1 MSKEIDA
8 LRNLIAAMDA
18 EEKARDLLER
28 ERASFFRMLPSET
41 TAADGSIVLPA
52 SFNAASEA
60 WAKAFSELAG
70 ARGIAKHL
78 IRNHDAAFAEAVARR
93 PHQVKRECSDCD
105 GEPGSCHMNCGPAVA
120 RSK

>member
-18 EEKARDLLER
+18 EEKARRKMERLSEDQRTAPIQFDASGNVRLPADL
-28 ERASFFRMLPSET
+28 S
-41 TAADGSIVLPA
+41 GSIEEW
-52 SFNAASEA
+52 S
-60 WAKAFSELAG
+60 KAFSDLNSV
-70 ARGIAKHL
+70 RGTAKYL
-78 IRNHDAAFAEAVARR
+78 IEKHDRAFAEAVARR

>member
-8 LRNLIAAMDA
+8 LKNLIAAMDA
-18 EEKARDLLER
+18 EEKARHKMER
-28 ERASFFRMLPSET
+28 ESEASR
-41 TAADGSIVLPA
+41 TAQIVFDAAGNIQLLRSHADAI
-52 SFNAASEA
+52 EA
-60 WAKAFSELAG
+60 WAKAFNELNG

-78 IRNHDAAFAEAVARR
+78 IRNHEAAFAEAVARR

-105 GEPGSCHMNCGPAVA
+105 GMPGSCHMNCGPAVA

>member
-1 MSKEIDA
+1 MFKEIDV
-8 LRNLIAAMDA
+8 LKNLIVAMDA
-18 EEKARDLLER
+18 EEAARHRLER
-28 ERASFFRMLPSET
+28 ERERYIQTHTWSLNGADLPKYL
-41 TAADGSIVLPA
+41 ADAI
-52 SFNAASEA
+52 EA
-60 WAKAFSELAG
+60 WSKAFNDLNG

-78 IRNHDAAFAEAVARR
+78 IRNHEAAFAEAVARR

>member
-18 EEKARDLLER
+18 EEAARYRLER
-28 ERASFFRMLPSET
+28 EREWYINSHLGRVLLNSPSE
-41 TAADGSIVLPA
+41 LPTKLNEA
-52 SFNAASEA
+52 IEA
-60 WAKAFSELAG
+60 WSKAFNDLNG